1 MPENGARA
9 ALAGLELFE
18 GVGDDVI
25 DRMAMAARPFT
36 LAGGEYLFREGDA
49 GDFISLL
56 GSGRVDAIMR
66 LPGGRELEVQPVEAG
81 QLIGEMGVLS
91 QRPRR
96 ISVRAAEDTAGWN
109 FSLADIGRLGTAQQ
123 PEVARRLGRLALT
136 RLRDQYERLGVL
148 CGDDPRSAEP
158 ARSASFYDATPVLP
172 VDPAEGET
180 AYLETVLFFSRFSAE
195 EIEELFGDLRRLD
208 APRGADVV
216 AEGALLVVM
225 RGAIETS
232 IRRGGLAARARLAGP
247 GRFVGHLN
255 LLGEDGGAASSRARE
270 HALLLE
276 LPLERVAEIVDRG
289 DETGRRFGLGVY
301 ADVVDALF
309 EAQRP
314 IARMAAA
321 GGL

>member
-18 GVGDDVI
+18 GVADTVI
-25 DRMAMAARPFT
+25 DRMAVAARPFS
-36 LAGGEYLFREGDA
+36 LAAGEYLFREGDE
-49 GDFISLL
+49 GDFISLIEN
-56 GSGRVDAIMR
+56 GRVDALLR
-66 LPGGRELEVQPVEAG
+66 LPGGRELEVQPVGPGE
-81 QLIGEMGVLS
+81 LIGEMGVLS

-96 ISVRAAEDTAGWN
+96 ISVRAAEDTAGWS
-109 FSLADIGRLGTAQQ
+109 FSLADLGRLGAAEQ
-123 PEVARRLGRLALT
+123 PEVARRLGRLALE
-136 RLRDQYERLGVL
+136 RLRAQSARLGEQ
-148 CGDDPRSAEP
+148 CGGDPRSDEP
-158 ARSASFYDATPVLP
+158 ARSASFYDSAPVLP
-172 VDPAEGET
+172 VERDAGEID
-180 AYLETVLFFSRFSAE
+180 YLETVLFFSSFGPDE
-195 EIEELFGDLRRLD
+195 LEELFGDLRRLE

-216 AEGALLVVM
+216 ADGSLLVVM

-270 HALLLE
+270 RALLLE

-289 DETGRRFGLGVY
+289 DDTGRRFALGVY

>member
-9 ALAGLELFE
+9 ALAGIELFD
-18 GVGDDVI
+18 GVADAVI
-25 DRMAMAARPFT
+25 ERMALAARPFN
-36 LAGGEYLFREGDA
+36 LAAGEYLFREGDE
-49 GDFISLL
+49 GDFISLIEN
-56 GSGRVDAIMR
+56 GRVDALLR
-66 LPGGRELEVQPVEAG
+66 LPGGRELEVQPVGPG

-96 ISVRAAEDTAGWN
+96 ISVRAAEDTAGWS
-109 FSLADIGRLGTAQQ
+109 FSLADIGRLGAAEQ
-123 PEVARRLGRLALT
+123 PEVARRLGRLALN
-136 RLRDQYERLGVL
+136 RLREQYERLGAQ
-148 CGDDPRSAEP
+148 CGDDPRSGEP
-158 ARSASFYDATPVLP
+158 ARSASFYDAAPILP
-172 VDPAEGET
+172 VERGAGET
-180 AYLETVLFFSRFSAE
+180 DYLETVLFFSRFSPGE
-195 EIEELFGDLRRLD
+195 LEELFGDLRRLE

-216 AEGALLVVM
+216 AEGSLLVVM

-255 LLGEDGGAASSRARE
+255 LLGEDAGAPSSRARE
-270 HALLLE
+270 RALLLD

-289 DETGRRFGLGVY
+289 DDTGRRFALGVY

>member
-18 GVGDDVI
+18 GAAESVI
-25 DRMAMAARPFT
+25 DRIAVAARPFS
-36 LAGGEYLFREGDA
+36 LRAGEYLFREGDP
-49 GDFISLL
+49 GDFISLIDN
-56 GSGRVDAIMR
+56 GRVEAILR
-66 LPGGRELEVQPVEAG
+66 LPGGRELEVLPIGPGE
-81 QLIGEMGVLS
+81 LIGEMGVLS

-96 ISVRAAEDTAGWN
+96 ISVRAVEDTAGWS
-109 FSLADIGRLGTAQQ
+109 FSLTDIGRLGAAEQ
-123 PEVARRLGRLALT
+123 PDVARRLGRLALE
-136 RLRDQYERLGVL
+136 RLRDQYARLSAQ
-148 CGDDPRSAEP
+148 CGDDPRSGEP
-158 ARSASFYDATPVLP
+158 ARSASFYDAAPVTPVEP
-172 VDPAEGET
+172 GEGET
-180 AYLETVLFFSRFSAE
+180 DYLETVLFFSSFSRE
-195 EIEELFGDLRRLD
+195 ELEELFGDLPRLD

-216 AEGALLVVM
+216 ADGALLVVM

-255 LLGEDGGAASSRARE
+255 LLGDDAGEATSRARE

-289 DETGRRFGLGVY
+289 DDTGRRFALGVY
-301 ADVVDALF
+301 ADVVDALY

-321 GGL
+321 GAK